1 MFFQM
6 LIIFEMS
13 ISAAGAGFYDAL
25 SQQMNPKSLDLITLD
40 WEQADF
46 DRQKTSSINKILQV
60 QIGQFYNQYKSKS
73 NMGLFSTRRNRAY
86 FQQKL
91 MALFGMVKNETK
103 TRLKNSYTLKTKNT
117 GMIKGVRSRHKLY
130 VRRHNLY
137 QSYLRS

>member
-25 SQQMNPKSLDLITLD
+25 SQQTASKSLDLNTLD
-40 WEQADF
+40 WKHADL
-46 DRQKTSSINKILQV
+46 DRQQTSTINEILQV
-60 QIGQFYNQYKSKS
+60 QIGKFYNQYKSKS
-73 NMGLFSTRRNRAY
+73 NRGLFSTRRNRAY

-103 TRLKNSYTLKTKNT
+103 TRLKNSFTLDNNT
-117 GMIKGVRSRHKLY
+117 GMTNGVHGRQKLYARRHK
-130 VRRHNLY
+130 LY

>member
-1 MFFQM
+1 MFIQM
-6 LIIFEMS
+6 LIIFKLT
-13 ISAAGAGFYDAL
+13 IFAAGSGFYDAL

-73 NMGLFSTRRNRAY
+73 NRGLFSTRRNRAY

-103 TRLKNSYTLKTKNT
+103 IRLKNSYTLRNKNT
-117 GMIKGVRSRHKLY
+117 DMTKGVHGRQKLHARRHK
-130 VRRHNLY
+130 LY

>member
-1 MFFQM
+1 MFIQM
-6 LIIFEMS
+6 LIIFKLT
-13 ISAAGAGFYDAL
+13 IFAAGSGFYDAL

-73 NMGLFSTRRNRAY
+73 NRGLFSTRRNRAY

-103 TRLKNSYTLKTKNT
+103 TRLKNSFTLDNNT
-117 GMIKGVRSRHKLY
+117 GMTNGVHGRQKLYARRHK
-130 VRRHNLY
+130 LY

>member
-25 SQQMNPKSLDLITLD
+25 SQQTASKSLDLNTLD
-40 WEQADF
+40 WKHADL
-46 DRQKTSSINKILQV
+46 DRQQTSTINEILQV
-60 QIGQFYNQYKSKS
+60 QIGKFYNQYKSKS
-73 NMGLFSTRRNRAY
+73 NRGLFSTRRNRAY

>member
-1 MFFQM
+1 MFIQM
-6 LIIFEMS
+6 LIIFKLT
-13 ISAAGAGFYDAL
+13 ISAAGSGFYDAL

-73 NMGLFSTRRNRAY
+73 NRGLFSTRRNRAY

-103 TRLKNSYTLKTKNT
+103 TRLKNSFTLDNNT
-117 GMIKGVRSRHKLY
+117 GMTNGVHGRQKLYARRHK
-130 VRRHNLY
+130 LY

>member
-1 MFFQM
+1 MFIQM
-6 LIIFEMS
+6 LIIFQLT
-13 ISAAGAGFYDAL
+13 IFAAGSGFYDAL

-73 NMGLFSTRRNRAY
+73 NRGLFSTRRNRAY

-103 TRLKNSYTLKTKNT
+103 TRLKNSFTLDNNT
-117 GMIKGVRSRHKLY
+117 GMTNGVHGRQKLYARRHK
-130 VRRHNLY
+130 LY